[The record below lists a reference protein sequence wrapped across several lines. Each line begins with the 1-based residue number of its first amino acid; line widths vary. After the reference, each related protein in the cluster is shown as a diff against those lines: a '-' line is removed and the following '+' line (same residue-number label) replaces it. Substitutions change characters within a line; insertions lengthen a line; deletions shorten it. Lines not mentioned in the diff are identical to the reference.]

1 MSGAGGAA
9 GGGALAGAAGG
20 GGGPQSSA
28 NKVFIQRDYTE
39 GTAVRF
45 QTKFPLELE
54 RFIDRHQF
62 ENTVSTLNNFYRQA
76 EKMNSSSF
84 CEGCLACISAYLLYL
99 CMETHYEKYV
109 KQAASFIDHQ
119 NETIYV
125 PRGLY
130 ITDPLERGLRVIEI
144 TLLDARP

>member
-84 CEGCLACISAYLLYL
+84 CEGMSIVY
-99 CMETHYEKYV
+99 
-109 KQAASFIDHQ
+109 
-119 NETIYV
+119 
-125 PRGLY
+125 
-130 ITDPLERGLRVIEI
+130 
-144 TLLDARP
+144 